1 MQYGVDI
8 FIKVAGVVGIFIAL
22 LNYRNQIRIKRA
34 ELVKSLFE
42 KFFENHI
49 YKEVRV
55 WLDYGHLH
63 DKLALQDQVQ
73 REINEEKFT
82 DFLNFFEF
90 IGVLHTSRQLPFK
103 LVYEVFDYYL
113 KKIKEDADCREWIEK
128 YSFEKLK
135 VLLKK
140 V

>member
-1 MQYGVDI
+1 VDI
-8 FIKVAGVVGIFIAL
+8 GLKVLGGLGIIVTV
-22 LNYRNQIRIKRA
+22 LNYRNQVRIKRA
-34 ELVKSLFE
+34 ELLKSLYE
-42 KFFENHI
+42 KLFENSM

-63 DKLALQDQVQ
+63 AKLNIGDPTA

-90 IGVLHTSRQLPFK
+90 IGVLYMSSQLTFT

-113 KKIKEDADCREWIEK
+113 KKIKKDDDCQAWIKE

-135 VLLKK
+135 ALLDK